1 MSQIAATVR
10 LVYALPA
17 SAALSQI
24 GQQLVSLTPCLQA
37 PICCKSLQRLG
48 LLTLCLQSPPCC
60 RSLQRFRSLTPC
72 PQAPICC
79 KTLQRL
85 GSLTPCL
92 PAPCHRQTAQR
103 KGTVARNPPRVWRCS
118 HVRNPPPQLGTLPLH
133 AREGKPIRELMQ
145 VFTAA
150 PPRVLRQIIPAA
162 SAQTRSPYTKT
173 HPPPARALK
182 LPLETHPPAGARLP
196 VDPI

>member
-1 MSQIAATVR
+1 MVR
-10 LVYALPA
+10 LAYALKA
-17 SAALSQI
+17 NAALSQI
-24 GQQLVSLTPCLQA
+24 GQKLVSLTPCLQS

-48 LLTLCLQSPPCC
+48 LLTPYLQAPPC
-60 RSLQRFRSLTPC
+60 RKSLQRF
-72 PQAPICC
+72 
-79 KTLQRL
+79 
-85 GSLTPCL
+85 GSLLPCL
-92 PAPCHRQTAQR
+92 RMPPCRQTAQWQ
-103 KGTVARNPPRVWRCS
+103 GTVARNPPCVWRCS

-182 LPLETHPPAGARLP
+182 LPLKTHPPAGARLP